1 MDIIA
6 NKRTYLRP
14 GSMVIIAYPLNERTN
29 NPAHKLEGETMVV
42 KSVKEYPKATS
53 IYRRMFTLYGA
64 VSEKG
69 MPYWFLE
76 DELIPI

>member
-1 MDIIA
+1 MDSITHE
-6 NKRTYLRP
+6 RTRLRP
-14 GSMVIIAYPLNERTN
+14 GSMVMVCYPMGEKWN
-29 NPAHKLEGETMVV
+29 NPAHKYEGETMVI
-42 KSVKEYPKATS
+42 KSVKEYPKSTS
-53 IYRRMFTLYGA
+53 IHRRMFTLYGA